1 MVHNIDAAAFQ
12 RMVIHGAAAISAQ
25 KQPINDLNVF
35 PVPDGDTGTNMSL
48 TIGAAAAEMKKNRYQ
63 AVGQAAQGTASALLR
78 GGPGQLRRHP
88 VSVVP
93 RLCQGDQGEGNH
105 GRPGSGYRSGFR
117 RGRRL

>member
-1 MVHNIDAAAFQ
+1 MVHNIDVAAFQ

-48 TIGAAAAEMKKNRYQ
+48 TIGAAAAEMKRT
-63 AVGQAAQGTASALLR
+63 AIRLWVRPPGDRFGPAA
-78 GGPGQLRRHP
+78 GPGQLPASSCLCCSAALPRR
-88 VSVVP
+88 S
-93 RLCQGDQGEGNH
+93 GEGNH